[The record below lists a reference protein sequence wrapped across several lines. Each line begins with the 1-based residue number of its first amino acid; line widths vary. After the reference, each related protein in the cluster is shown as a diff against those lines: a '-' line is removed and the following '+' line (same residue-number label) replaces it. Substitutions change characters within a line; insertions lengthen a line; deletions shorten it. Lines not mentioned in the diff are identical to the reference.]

1 MSLLVDR
8 LPEDIDADPDAI
20 FDAFVAWNSERGLT
34 LYPAQE
40 EALIEVVSG
49 SNLILATP
57 TGSGKSLVAAGA
69 HFAALTRDV
78 RTFYTAPIKAL

>member
-8 LPEDIDADPDAI
+8 LPEEIDADPDAI
-20 FDAFVAWNSERGLT
+20 FDAFVAWNAERGLT

-49 SNLILATP
+49 NNLILATP
-57 TGSGKSLVAAGA
+57 PARAS
-69 HFAALTRDV
+69 RWW
-78 RTFYTAPIKAL
+78 RRAPTSRR